1 MYTLLK
7 KNIKESY
14 HGFKKFYNINV
25 NPERNIDSI
34 IKDIPFCKDCKNY
47 ANRKCKIFGKVDI
60 ISGTYDHEYAS
71 IVRPVNCGIIPKYFE
86 QRDDIYAELFKPL
99 KK

>member
-14 HGFKKFYNINV
+14 YGLKRFYNIKV
-25 NPERNIDSI
+25 SPERNIKSI

-47 ANRKCKIFGKVDI
+47 TNRRCILFGELDI
-60 ISGTYDHEYAS
+60 VTGTYEHIHAS

-86 QRDDIYAELFKPL
+86 ERNNIYSELFRPL